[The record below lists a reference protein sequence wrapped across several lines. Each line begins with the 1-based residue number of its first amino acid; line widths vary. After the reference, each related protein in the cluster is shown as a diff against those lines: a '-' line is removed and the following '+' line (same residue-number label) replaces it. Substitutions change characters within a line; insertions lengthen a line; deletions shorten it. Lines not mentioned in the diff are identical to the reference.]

1 MKKLYDDLVESAEID
16 YSTKL
21 GDRKAFELMDYEP
34 AGSDNTAILFSCW
47 TTLLTQLMV
56 RGWKHSELIKEV
68 KHYKKIADSIKE
80 EEA

>member
-1 MKKLYDDLVESAEID
+1 MKRLYEDLLQSAEID

-34 AGSDNTAILFSCW
+34 AGSDNTAILFSAW
-47 TTLLTQLMV
+47 TTLLTQLML
-56 RGWKHSELIKEV
+56 RGCKHTDLIKEV